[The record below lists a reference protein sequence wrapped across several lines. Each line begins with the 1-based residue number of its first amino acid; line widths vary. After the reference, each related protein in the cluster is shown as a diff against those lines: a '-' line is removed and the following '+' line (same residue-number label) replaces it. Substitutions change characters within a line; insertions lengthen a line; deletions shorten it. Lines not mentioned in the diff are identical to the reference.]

1 MDKKKRV
8 KIWIKRV
15 CLTALIP
22 VLLVSLIF
30 LLLYI
35 PFVQNFAVKQAMQYV
50 SESVGM
56 NIHIGNFKLTYP
68 LNLTLQDVYAIDSER
83 DTILYVKELHVNLS
97 PRPLLQKDV
106 SISRFYLN
114 EARIHTQSLIEGIE
128 IQGIVGSLEGFAES
142 ISLINEEAIVNQL
155 KLSDANLTIRID
167 SIPTSDAD
175 STKIS
180 WKVFADDIQLDKL
193 ALSVQLPTDSIQVAS
208 YFENIFIAEGII
220 DLNEE
225 RYDIGQILLTDA
237 KINYDLGTQEAKK
250 GVDPSHII
258 FSNINIGIDSISY
271 QQNEMQ
277 AIIQSFSANERSGLT
292 IASMTGKLQLDE
304 ANIIVPY
311 YSIKT
316 PYSTISAQITVSLE
330 ALNKNPAGFLFTQ
343 LTAVV
348 DKRDVD
354 LIMGEWLNPIAGLR
368 SNQQLIV
375 SCLIEGNLNKL
386 YLRQFNSESPG
397 IFQIDAS
404 GFMQEALD
412 SVLRSGTLDLTAS
425 IHGKE
430 LLKVVPAQY
439 TERFSLPDTVR
450 LEMQAALQE
459 GNYSAD
465 ILLTEMQGIMKLSG
479 EYNPLNE
486 KYFVDFKADN
496 IVPLHFLPQDS
507 ILLLTASLQAE
518 GKGWDIFADTSAAQ
532 ISGVLTELQYKDIF
546 LSGVSFD
553 GTLKNNKIQGTVT
566 SVFPYIKGN
575 MTIDGDLQKDRLS
588 GMLILDMDT
597 LDLFGMTITQQPFSN
612 AFQIFSEFDTDLQKR
627 HKLDVTLGNWD
638 MFLSDKI
645 LSPKTLILHANADED
660 TTRVSLHAGDL
671 GVIFTSGTDIATI
684 TDKLV
689 VMADSLNNQLNQ
701 YSLIDI
707 QQLRSLYPQI
717 NLRIEA
723 QNDNPLYN
731 YLQNNSTFFD
741 RFYIDA
747 SVSPENGFT
756 MGGMLLSLIRDT
768 MKIDTIRLDVRQDAI
783 GLQYALDVA
792 KNRFRRQEPYKAGLK
807 GSLTQGGGTVEMT
820 YSNEYGT
827 PGFQVGIRAE
837 RQQDGVNLQVFPNN
851 PILAFIP
858 FQVNENNYVKI
869 KSLKDISANLRLTG
883 ADNTSVWVHSVENDG
898 KMEELLTEINAID
911 LQRIS
916 ASFLQMP
923 SMKGLADMSIRYVPE
938 ENTFMIVG
946 DANVNNMVYQGEKV
960 GELLLNG
967 VYLPLDNEEHQLDMH
982 LFHNNKE
989 VSTLFALYQPKE
1001 NERIE
1006 GAFEIHSMALT
1017 SLNPFLAGMAR
1028 LNGALQSS
1036 MTISG
1041 TANQPLLDG
1050 YMQLDTASVF
1060 STATGSSFR
1069 FDNKKVE
1076 IKDNTIK
1083 FDRYGIYSA
1092 GNNPFLVDGTIGL
1105 NTTNPAKS
1113 IADLRMNANNMQ
1125 LLESRKN
1132 EENIVFGRMF
1142 VDLRDFT
1149 TRGPLSAL
1157 VMRGN
1162 LNLLGNTNM
1171 TLIMKESPL
1180 TVNDRME
1187 NLVSFS
1193 YFRDTIPRRRTLT
1206 GERITR
1212 ESMPVEGMDM
1222 LLAIHIDPAVKITVE
1237 LDDEGSNRIELEG
1250 GGDLSYHYTPQED
1263 MTLTG
1268 RYFLSGGLIRY
1279 NMPIISNKTL
1289 RIRENSY
1296 IDWSGDIM
1304 DPFLNLKATERI
1316 RTNVSTEDGKSSR
1329 SVNFD
1334 AGIELRQKMENL
1346 QLQFT
1351 LEALDD
1357 ASLQN
1362 QLTALGAEER
1372 SKRAIG
1378 LFLTGMYLEEDPSGR
1393 IRFDM
1398 GTALNS
1404 FLQAEINNLSGN
1416 VLKGVDF
1423 NFGMENY
1430 DRMGMEGTNYSFRFS
1445 KRFYN
1450 DRFNVVLGG
1459 NVTTGNMPNDNNTF
1473 INDASVEYR
1482 LDPAGSRYAK
1492 LFYQRQ
1498 YESLLEGEI
1507 TKYGGGVV
1515 FRKKVR
1521 RIGDLFLFERRN
1533 RNIIEEIQINN

>member
-1 MDKKKRV
+1 
-8 KIWIKRV
+8 
-15 CLTALIP
+15 
-22 VLLVSLIF
+22 
-30 LLLYI
+30 
-35 PFVQNFAVKQAMQYV
+35 
-50 SESVGM
+50 
-56 NIHIGNFKLTYP
+56 
-68 LNLTLQDVYAIDSER
+68 
-83 DTILYVKELHVNLS
+83 
-97 PRPLLQKDV
+97 
-106 SISRFYLN
+106 
-114 EARIHTQSLIEGIE
+114 
-128 IQGIVGSLEGFAES
+128 
-142 ISLINEEAIVNQL
+142 
-155 KLSDANLTIRID
+155 
-167 SIPTSDAD
+167 
-175 STKIS
+175 
-180 WKVFADDIQLDKL
+180 
-193 ALSVQLPTDSIQVAS
+193 
-208 YFENIFIAEGII
+208 
-220 DLNEE
+220 
-225 RYDIGQILLTDA
+225 
-237 KINYDLGTQEAKK
+237 
-250 GVDPSHII
+250 
-258 FSNINIGIDSISY
+258 
-271 QQNEMQ
+271 
-277 AIIQSFSANERSGLT
+277 
-292 IASMTGKLQLDE
+292 
-304 ANIIVPY
+304 
-311 YSIKT
+311 
-316 PYSTISAQITVSLE
+316 
-330 ALNKNPAGFLFTQ
+330 
-343 LTAVV
+343 
-348 DKRDVD
+348 
-354 LIMGEWLNPIAGLR
+354 
-368 SNQQLIV
+368 
-375 SCLIEGNLNKL
+375 
-386 YLRQFNSESPG
+386 
-397 IFQIDAS
+397 
-404 GFMQEALD
+404 
-412 SVLRSGTLDLTAS
+412 
-425 IHGKE
+425 
-430 LLKVVPAQY
+430 
-439 TERFSLPDTVR
+439 
-450 LEMQAALQE
+450 
-459 GNYSAD
+459 
-465 ILLTEMQGIMKLSG
+465 
-479 EYNPLNE
+479 
-486 KYFVDFKADN
+486 
-496 IVPLHFLPQDS
+496 
-507 ILLLTASLQAE
+507 
-518 GKGWDIFADTSAAQ
+518 
-532 ISGVLTELQYKDIF
+532 
-546 LSGVSFD
+546 
-553 GTLKNNKIQGTVT
+553 
-566 SVFPYIKGN
+566 
-575 MTIDGDLQKDRLS
+575 
-588 GMLILDMDT
+588 
-597 LDLFGMTITQQPFSN
+597 
-612 AFQIFSEFDTDLQKR
+612 
-627 HKLDVTLGNWD
+627 
-638 MFLSDKI
+638 
-645 LSPKTLILHANADED
+645 
-660 TTRVSLHAGDL
+660 
-671 GVIFTSGTDIATI
+671 
-684 TDKLV
+684 
-689 VMADSLNNQLNQ
+689 
-701 YSLIDI
+701 
-707 QQLRSLYPQI
+707 
-717 NLRIEA
+717 
-723 QNDNPLYN
+723 
-731 YLQNNSTFFD
+731 
-741 RFYIDA
+741 
-747 SVSPENGFT
+747 
-756 MGGMLLSLIRDT
+756 
-768 MKIDTIRLDVRQDAI
+768 
-783 GLQYALDVA
+783 
-792 KNRFRRQEPYKAGLK
+792 
-807 GSLTQGGGTVEMT
+807 
-820 YSNEYGT
+820 
-827 PGFQVGIRAE
+827 
-837 RQQDGVNLQVFPNN
+837 
-851 PILAFIP
+851 
-858 FQVNENNYVKI
+858 
-869 KSLKDISANLRLTG
+869 
-883 ADNTSVWVHSVENDG
+883 
-898 KMEELLTEINAID
+898 
-911 LQRIS
+911 
-916 ASFLQMP
+916 
-923 SMKGLADMSIRYVPE
+923 
-938 ENTFMIVG
+938 
-946 DANVNNMVYQGEKV
+946 
-960 GELLLNG
+960 
-967 VYLPLDNEEHQLDMH
+967 
-982 LFHNNKE
+982 
-989 VSTLFALYQPKE
+989 
-1001 NERIE
+1001 
-1006 GAFEIHSMALT
+1006 
-1017 SLNPFLAGMAR
+1017 
-1028 LNGALQSS
+1028 